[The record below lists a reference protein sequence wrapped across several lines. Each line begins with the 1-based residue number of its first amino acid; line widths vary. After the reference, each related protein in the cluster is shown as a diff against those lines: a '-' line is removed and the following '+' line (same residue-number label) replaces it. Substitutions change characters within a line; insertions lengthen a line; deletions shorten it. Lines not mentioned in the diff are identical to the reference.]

1 MPGRYSSTYEWVY
14 ALFCWIA
21 ERFVLGK
28 ETETVSVPPMPSQR
42 EGSGMYY
49 GLVDRD
55 ITPIDNIERIAGSV
69 IELEIGG
76 PEDEAGLIDALNGK
90 DIAFTTSRLQ
100 LTWEVLESTDLSVV
114 AKIGTGIDNV
124 DLEAA
129 AELGI
134 PVTHTPG
141 VNALAVAEHSL
152 CLILMITGRVSAG
165 QDALREGIW
174 RDELQPGTLLDDK
187 TIGII
192 GYGNIGS
199 RLATLLTGFNVEI
212 LAYDPYI
219 EDIDTDYGGA
229 TLMELDALLEQSDV
243 VSVNAELTPETTQLI
258 SDDELSLLGSDGFI
272 VNTARGPIIDEA
284 ALITVLEQN
293 EIAGAAL
300 DVFEEEPLPAD
311 SPLHV
316 FENVI
321 TTPHIA
327 GVRKEVREK
336 NSTVIAENAVALLT
350 GESVASRFMAVEP

>member
-1 MPGRYSSTYEWVY
+1 
-14 ALFCWIA
+14 
-21 ERFVLGK
+21 
-28 ETETVSVPPMPSQR
+28 
-42 EGSGMYY
+42 MYH
-49 GLVDRD
+49 GLVDQD
-55 ITPIDNIERIAGSV
+55 ISPLDNITRIAGSV
-69 IELEIGG
+69 VDLEIGG
-76 PEDEAGLIDALNGK
+76 PDDEDALIEVLSEK
-90 DIAFTTSRLQ
+90 DIVFTTSRLPISRA
-100 LTWEVLESTDLSVV
+100 VLEATDLSVV

-141 VNALAVAEHSL
+141 VNALSVAEHSL
-152 CLILMITGRVSAG
+152 CLIIMVTGRVGVG

-174 RDELQPGTLLDDK
+174 RDELEPGTVVDEK

-199 RLATLLTGFNVEI
+199 RLAMLLTGFNVDI
-212 LAYDPYI
+212 LAYDPYV

-229 TLMELDALLEQSDV
+229 TLTELDDLLERSDI
-243 VSVNAELTPETTQLI
+243 VSVNAELTPETKKLI
-258 SDDELSLLGSDGFI
+258 SDDELALLGSDGFI

-284 ALITVLEQN
+284 ALLRALRDDAL
-293 EIAGAAL
+293 AGVAL

-311 SPLHV
+311 SDLHS
-316 FENVI
+316 FDNVV

-336 NSTVIAENAVALLT
+336 TSTLLAENTVALLS
-350 GESVASRFMAVEP
+350 GEPVSSRFMAVDP